1 LLLSLAAGETQSAI
15 STTNTGTPGD
25 YCLRHRLPLFFT
37 HAPTTLF
44 SLSLLLHRLRHL
56 LPQSYTSA
64 MAAQTQ
70 PRAIPGAGSMPPP
83 LAIPK
88 SVQTLRP
95 TQTLSLDTSSPVTQ
109 NGSYEFD
116 RIIKS
121 GEVLKRTRKTKVR
134 GNQAMRR
141 QPELLHC

>member
-1 LLLSLAAGETQSAI
+1 MT
-15 STTNTGTPGD
+15 D
-25 YCLRHRLPLFFT
+25 
-37 HAPTTLF
+37 
-44 SLSLLLHRLRHL
+44 
-56 LPQSYTSA
+56 

-70 PRAIPGAGSMPPP
+70 PRPIPGSNALQPPATN

-88 SVQTLRP
+88 SVQSLRP
-95 TQTLSLDTSSPVTQ
+95 NYGLSVDTSSPVTQ

-134 GNQAMRR
+134 VHSDDDSRGVDCVLMYFHDS
-141 QPELLHC
+141 PGSPYT

>member
-1 LLLSLAAGETQSAI
+1 
-15 STTNTGTPGD
+15 
-25 YCLRHRLPLFFT
+25 
-37 HAPTTLF
+37 
-44 SLSLLLHRLRHL
+44 
-56 LPQSYTSA
+56 

-83 LAIPK
+83 PPTLAIPK
-88 SVQTLRP
+88 SVQSLRP
-95 TQTLSLDTSSPVTQ
+95 TQNLSLDTSSPVTQ

-134 GNQAMRR
+134 GTLPSTDFNTLLRR
-141 QPELLHC
+141 PLDSHGSQHTWSYDPTYYPSIATPQNPGLDTKSSYQILQQ